1 MYACIHSDDTCAV
14 SVCSPWCWVRA
25 EESPGQALAWRLG
38 LFYASLWVAV
48 LAILLAYVRLLSVM
62 RDLRASAASTVSPQ
76 QLQGLRQGVHRVLAY
91 AAILT
96 LCYALPT
103 VNRLVLV
110 NQPDEQHPYWIKV
123 VQSVMT
129 GSVSPHIH
137 LSYRSICIFR
147 NSDKAFPL

>member
-1 MYACIHSDDTCAV
+1 
-14 SVCSPWCWVRA
+14 VRA
-25 EESPGQALAWRLG
+25 EGSPGQALAWRLG

-62 RDLRASAASTVSPQ
+62 RDLRASAASAVSPQ
-76 QLQGLRQGVHRVLAY
+76 QLLGLRQGVHRVIAY

-96 LCYALPT
+96 LCYTLPT

-110 NQPDEQHPYWIKV
+110 NQPDEQHPYWIKM

-137 LSYRSICIFR
+137 FAYLSICMSSFR
-147 NSDKAFPL
+147 